1 MFLPGNF
8 GVVGSVL
15 SNIIYRC
22 WLITTRLVMSTNM
35 YVRLDRFGPSV
46 TATAAV
52 VFINDVAFEAAVTV
66 SNRALLFF

>member
-1 MFLPGNF
+1 
-8 GVVGSVL
+8 
-15 SNIIYRC
+15 
-22 WLITTRLVMSTNM
+22 MSTNV

-46 TATAAV
+46 TATAAAAAAV